1 MTDPTSPK
9 ETTREEVLPL
19 AEETLRV
26 DVRENVTGRV
36 RISTTTDVIEEL
48 ARADLHRETVDV
60 TRVPI
65 DRPVEAPPQIRTEG
79 DVVIVPVVE
88 EVLVVEKRLVLREEL
103 HIRRRSETQSVEVP
117 VELRRQRAIVERLP
131 ADETSG
137 NANPAQE

>member
-9 ETTREEVLPL
+9 ETMREEVLPL

-36 RISTTTDVIEEL
+36 RISTTTDIIEEL
-48 ARADLHRETVDV
+48 ARADLQRETVDV

-65 DRPVEAPPQIRTEG
+65 DRPVDAPPQIRTEG

-103 HIRRRSETQSVEVP
+103 HIRRHSETQSVEVP
-117 VELRRQRAIVERLP
+117 VELRRQRAVIERLT
-131 ADETSG
+131 ADETPAD
-137 NANPAQE
+137 ANPQE